1 MKRLT
6 LAFSLLWMVAFAQ
19 AQVQTKLDNAV
30 RLLLADD
37 QMKHAIA
44 GFYVVE
50 SNSGKA
56 IYALNE
62 EVGLAPASTQKVFTS
77 IATLDMLGEQ
87 YTYKTLI
94 GYDGRVE
101 GHILNGNLIIKGGGD
116 PTLGSWRYLSTRRA
130 VVLEKI
136 YNALFKAGIT
146 SVKGDIIFD
155 ASRFSYQPLPGGWIW
170 DDIGNYYGAGTW
182 GINWNE
188 NQYDLNLKPGNKE
201 GDDVEIISTTPE
213 LKTSALTN
221 FLKTGKQGSGDNG
234 YIYLPPYSSAG
245 FVNGT
250 VPAGEKQFKISGA
263 FPNPSYQLGQELSSF
278 LSQKKISVVGKTRT
292 TEELINSRKEI
303 PACRNIID
311 SISSPSMDSIIYFFL
326 QKSINLY
333 GEALIKT
340 LAAEK
345 YGVGSTEKGVELL
358 QQYWYTKSID
368 NGALNIVDGSG
379 LSPQNRVTVKAMVTA
394 LQYARDKK
402 WFKSFYAGIPVYND
416 IKMKSGSIG
425 GARAFTG
432 YIVSKSG
439 QQYTFAIIVN
449 NYNGSSSAVVKKI
462 YKVLDELK
470 GITNP

>member
-1 MKRLT
+1 MNMKRLT
-6 LAFSLLWMVAFAQ
+6 LAFSLLWMVAFVQ
-19 AQVQTKLDNAV
+19 AQIQQKIDNAMK
-30 RLLLADD
+30 LLLADE

-50 SNSGKA
+50 SNAGKVV
-56 IYALNE
+56 YALNE
-62 EVGLAPASTQKVFTS
+62 EVGLAPASTQKIFTS
-77 IATLDMLGEQ
+77 VAILDVLGEQ
-87 YTYKTLI
+87 YRYKTLV
-94 GYDGRVE
+94 GYDGKIE
-101 GHILNGNLIIKGGGD
+101 GHTLNGNLIIKGNGD
-116 PTLGSWRYLSTRRA
+116 PTFGSWRYLSTRREA
-130 VVLEKI
+130 VLEKI

-146 SVKGDIIFD
+146 SIKGDIILD

-188 NQYDLNLKPGNKE
+188 NQFDLNLKPGSKE
-201 GDDVEIISTTPE
+201 GDDVEITNTTPE
-213 LKTSALTN
+213 LRTSVLTN
-221 FLKTGKQGSGDNG
+221 LLKTGKQGSGDNG
-234 YIYLPPYSSAG
+234 YIYLPPYSSTG

-263 FPNPSYQLGQELSSF
+263 FPNPSQQLGQELSIF
-278 LSQKKISVVGKTRT
+278 FSQKKIIVEGRMRT
-292 TEELINSRKEI
+292 TEELINNRKVI
-303 PACRNIID
+303 PASKDMID
-311 SISSPSMDSIIYFFL
+311 SIASPSMDSIIYWFL

-345 YGVGSTEKGVELL
+345 NGIGSTEKGVELL
-358 QQYWYTKSID
+358 QQYWYSKSID

-394 LQYARDKK
+394 LQYARDKR
-402 WFKSFYAGIPVYND
+402 WFKSFYAGLPVYND

-432 YIVSKSG
+432 YQTSKSG

-449 NYNGSSSAVVKKI
+449 NYNGSSSAIVRKI

-470 GITNP
+470 